1 MVGREIKKMALFGLS
16 PSELQRCLAALLSDS
31 EQLASQGDRMSNQEQ
46 LQFLMESVS
55 CGHTFMAPLQL
66 QQATQLIAQTLT
78 VEEVNQE
85 AATMCFHMAKFGE
98 SDSPMPSSVVLCA
111 PTTVSVTADEI
122 VDALRV
128 AAAQEVEAPAEVI
141 VPDSLISKDLIAK
154 KLLEQQ
160 PLVMPTER
168 ISDEDYPVLGVIARR
183 LTNGMRFNYHYS
195 DSESQR
201 GHLRVTIPAGRIAET
216 GKYKSGALAVGART
230 MQEGGAMLGL
240 TREQVELFCVD
251 HLIMAE
257 FACNEELL
265 YMDFVFPTSKVTSG
279 ESVVS
284 GLEGVMQ
291 VLHAVL
297 SGDFLWEED
306 AFVRAKQAFMQ
317 THQQVSKSMEAA
329 AAEHLLGN
337 MCDGDARFLSVSP
350 EALEELTLAHVKEAV
365 TDHLNTGNI
374 EVSVSGD
381 FDREELERL
390 ALHYLGTVPPTQSDE
405 ELANAIDVG
414 AAAFTAPQIPHVK
427 SEPKDLYIEIKDSDP
442 RAVAYVAGRAPNRWG
457 ILADGSRALDTS
469 ADAGRQGKGSKTA
482 MVKSLFNAISKK
494 GGSEENGVDY
504 RQHPLYPCISLM
516 LLQVSSPTLSLYLSL
531 LICRP

>member
-1 MVGREIKKMALFGLS
+1 L
-16 PSELQRCLAALLSDS
+16 
-31 EQLASQGDRMSNQEQ
+31 
-46 LQFLMESVS
+46 
-55 CGHTFMAPLQL
+55 
-66 QQATQLIAQTLT
+66 
-78 VEEVNQE
+78 
-85 AATMCFHMAKFGE
+85 
-98 SDSPMPSSVVLCA
+98 
-111 PTTVSVTADEI
+111 
-122 VDALRV
+122 
-128 AAAQEVEAPAEVI
+128 
-141 VPDSLISKDLIAK
+141 
-154 KLLEQQ
+154 
-160 PLVMPTER
+160 
-168 ISDEDYPVLGVIARR
+168 
-183 LTNGMRFNYHYS
+183 RFNYHYS

-201 GHLRVTIPAGRIAET
+201 GHLRVTVPAGRIAEC

-265 YMDFVFPTSKVTSG
+265 YMDFVFPTSKVTPG
-279 ESVVS
+279 EAVVS

-317 THQQVSKSMEAA
+317 THEQVKKSMEAA

-350 EALEELTLAHVKEAV
+350 EALEALTLADVKMAV

-390 ALHYLGTVPPTQSDE
+390 ALHYLGTVPTTQSDHDI
-405 ELANAIDVG
+405 AKAINDG
-414 AAAFTAPQIPHVK
+414 ASAFTAPMIPPIK
-427 SEPKDLYIEIKDSDP
+427 SGPKDLYIEINDSDP

-457 ILADGSRALDTS
+457 IMADGSRALVTS
-469 ADAGRQGKGSKTA
+469 AGAKGQEKGSKTA
-482 MVKSLFNAISKK
+482 MVKNLFNGLMK
-494 GGSEENGVDY
+494 GGVSEENAVDY

-516 LLQVSSPTLSLYLSL
+516 LLQVWFRAHAYTCV
-531 LICRP
+531 LIMDDDDDDDVCVDDVFVYDVCVCLCVCVPVS

>member
-1 MVGREIKKMALFGLS
+1 
-16 PSELQRCLAALLSDS
+16 
-31 EQLASQGDRMSNQEQ
+31 
-46 LQFLMESVS
+46 
-55 CGHTFMAPLQL
+55 
-66 QQATQLIAQTLT
+66 
-78 VEEVNQE
+78 
-85 AATMCFHMAKFGE
+85 
-98 SDSPMPSSVVLCA
+98 
-111 PTTVSVTADEI
+111 
-122 VDALRV
+122 
-128 AAAQEVEAPAEVI
+128 
-141 VPDSLISKDLIAK
+141 
-154 KLLEQQ
+154 
-160 PLVMPTER
+160 
-168 ISDEDYPVLGVIARR
+168 
-183 LTNGMRFNYHYS
+183 
-195 DSESQR
+195 
-201 GHLRVTIPAGRIAET
+201 
-216 GKYKSGALAVGART
+216 
-230 MQEGGAMLGL
+230 
-240 TREQVELFCVD
+240 
-251 HLIMAE
+251 
-257 FACNEELL
+257 
-265 YMDFVFPTSKVTSG
+265 
-279 ESVVS
+279 
-284 GLEGVMQ
+284 MQ

-516 LLQVSSPTLSLYLSL
+516 LLQEVLNRRLFSTVREKKRLTYDANFHLTGFERIHGGWYLVTVTAKPEQAQEALEACKETLQAARTWDPITRDNLQSAAYELVSKHQGALQTNRYWVDLMSGLQLDSIPEKDINYIRDFVPLVRSIEVEDVQKILETLDIDEGMWSCIGSSGHTSSDADPAAELERDDLHGHSAPMSFG
-531 LICRP
+531 RNRM

>member
-1 MVGREIKKMALFGLS
+1 
-16 PSELQRCLAALLSDS
+16 
-31 EQLASQGDRMSNQEQ
+31 
-46 LQFLMESVS
+46 
-55 CGHTFMAPLQL
+55 
-66 QQATQLIAQTLT
+66 
-78 VEEVNQE
+78 
-85 AATMCFHMAKFGE
+85 
-98 SDSPMPSSVVLCA
+98 
-111 PTTVSVTADEI
+111 
-122 VDALRV
+122 
-128 AAAQEVEAPAEVI
+128 
-141 VPDSLISKDLIAK
+141 
-154 KLLEQQ
+154 
-160 PLVMPTER
+160 
-168 ISDEDYPVLGVIARR
+168 
-183 LTNGMRFNYHYS
+183 
-195 DSESQR
+195 
-201 GHLRVTIPAGRIAET
+201 
-216 GKYKSGALAVGART
+216 
-230 MQEGGAMLGL
+230 MLGL

-516 LLQVSSPTLSLYLSL
+516 LLQEVLNRRLFSTVREKKRLTYDANFHLTGFERIHGGWYLVTVTAKPEQAQEALEACKETLQAARTWDPITRDNLQSAAYELVSKHQGALQTNRYWVDLMSGLQLDSIPEKDINYIRDFVPLVRSIEVEDVQKILETLDIDEGMWSCIGSSGHTSSDADPAAELERDDLHGHSAPMSFG
-531 LICRP
+531 RNRM